1 MQVLQLNGPRVTV
14 CVCAA
19 ASPSPTSTPR
29 FGFVI
34 ARSTWKRFGELRL
47 MQQDILGMI

>member
-19 ASPSPTSTPR
+19 ASPSPTATPR
-29 FGFVI
+29 FGIVI
-34 ARSTWKRFGELRL
+34 ARFNSEAGHLASC
-47 MQQDILGMI
+47 D